1 MNRRTDRETDGQCD
15 FLYIPNFLFA
25 GRGVGKIIYHSCH
38 PRPLVITDNS
48 SYLTY
53 RISLQNSANIYYYNF
68 K

>member
-1 MNRRTDRETDGQCD
+1 MNRRTDRETDGQGKS
-15 FLYIPNFLFA
+15 YIFQTFVC
-25 GRGVGKIIYHSCH
+25 GEGVGKIVYHSCH